1 MPGAST
7 GFSRELS
14 AGYRKN
20 NPGVTETRSTFPK
33 RKNIGHPVW
42 DFANTIGEDLG
53 RQGAAQ
59 IESKQRAAGKTP
71 QVSVTANGAGSKG
84 ATTGRA
90 PGGKRARKHN
100 VRRG

>member
-53 RQGAAQ
+53 RRGAAQ

-71 QVSVTANGAGSKG
+71 LVEPKAKTPVKE
-84 ATTGRA
+84 GRV
-90 PGGKRARKHN
+90 PSGKRALKHN